1 MRTIALEI
9 IGVFLLI
16 MVNAFF
22 VLSEFAI
29 VKVRDTR
36 VAELAAT
43 GSRRAR
49 VAQHIV
55 NHLDAYLSAT
65 QLGVTVASMGLGWL
79 GASTFTDVFG
89 LAINRAAAA
98 VVAFV
103 FVTFL
108 TIIFGELVPKSVA
121 IRKAERSTLI
131 VALPLRWFYLVTR
144 PLTWLM
150 YISAAGVLKLFHILP
165 ASERELAYSEDE
177 LRMILEAS
185 QEVGH
190 IDEVEQTLMR
200 RALTFGDQT
209 VSDIM
214 VPRTEMAAIPASYT
228 VGQAIEEIAETNHT
242 RYPVYEEDI
251 DNIVGYV
258 HVKDL
263 YRAPRDAGLRRL
275 LRPIGFIAETANIEL
290 ALQRFQS
297 TRTPLAIVVDE
308 HGGTAGMVTI
318 QDVVEELIGE
328 VQDEFDLEAPL
339 VEKQDDG
346 SYSVDGGARIDVLEE
361 MLGLELPEEG
371 FPTLGGRVFEQLQR
385 RPRVGDEVRL
395 GNFMARVLEV
405 DGMRI
410 CRVLLTPT
418 KEEPARQ
425 EEEKDKEPVSSASE
439 PVLSTQLAPLANEP
453 GSLTESETIHA
464 AEGSAP

>member
-1 MRTIALEI
+1 MPGDLAMSTTVIEV
-9 IGVFLLI
+9 IGVVLLVL
-16 MVNAFF
+16 VNAFF
-22 VLSEFAI
+22 VVSEFAI

-36 VAELAAT
+36 VAELAAM

-49 VAQHIV
+49 VADHIV
-55 NHLDAYLSAT
+55 GHLDAYLSAT
-65 QLGVTVASMGLGWL
+65 QLGVTVASLGLGWL
-79 GASTFTDVFG
+79 GASVFTRIFELG
-89 LAINRAAAA
+89 INRTAAA
-98 VVAFV
+98 VIAFV
-103 FVTFL
+103 FVTFI
-108 TIIFGELVPKSVA
+108 TIICGELVPKSLA
-121 IRKAERSTLI
+121 IRKAERSTLL

-150 YISAAGVLKLFHILP
+150 YIAAAGILRLFRIQP
-165 ASERELAYSEDE
+165 ASERDLAHSEEE
-177 LRMILEAS
+177 LRMIIEAS

-200 RALTFGDQT
+200 RALTFGDRT

-214 VPRTEMAAIPASYT
+214 VPRTEMAALPTSTT
-228 VGQAIEEIAETNHT
+228 VVETIADIAETNHT
-242 RYPVYEEDI
+242 RYPVYEEDV

-263 YRAPRDAGLRRL
+263 YRAPRDATLRRL
-275 LRPIGFIAETANIEL
+275 LRPIGFIAETSNIEL

-308 HGGTAGMVTI
+308 HGGTAGIVTI

-339 VEKQDDG
+339 VEDQGNG
-346 SYSVDGGARIDVLEE
+346 SYSVDGGARIDYLQDS
-361 MLGLELPEEG
+361 LGLEVSEEG

-385 RPRVGDEVRL
+385 RPRVGDEARV
-395 GNFMARVLEV
+395 GDFHARVLEV

-410 CRVLLTPT
+410 SRVLLTRLVPEGA
-418 KEEPARQ
+418 EEGEL
-425 EEEKDKEPVSSASE
+425 EE
-439 PVLSTQLAPLANEP
+439 
-453 GSLTESETIHA
+453 
-464 AEGSAP
+464 AEGSERRDEDQGE

>member
-1 MRTIALEI
+1 MNTSAIEI
-9 IGVFLLI
+9 IGVVLLVL
-16 MVNAFF
+16 VNAFF
-22 VLSEFAI
+22 VLAEFAI

-36 VAELAAT
+36 MAELAAA

-49 VAQHIV
+49 VADHIV

-65 QLGVTVASMGLGWL
+65 QLGVTVASLGLGWL
-79 GASTFTDVFG
+79 GASAFTRIFDLV
-89 LAINRAAAA
+89 INRTAAA

-103 FVTFL
+103 FVTFV

-121 IRKAERSTLI
+121 IRKAERSTLL
-131 VALPLRWFYLVTR
+131 VALPLRWFYLITR
-144 PLTWLM
+144 PITWLM
-150 YISAAGVLKLFHILP
+150 YIAAAGMLKIFHIKP
-165 ASERELAYSEDE
+165 ASERELAHSEEE

-209 VSDIM
+209 VTEIM
-214 VPRTEMAAIPASYT
+214 VPRTEMAALPTSVT
-228 VGQAIEEIAETNHT
+228 VAQAIDEIAETNHT
-242 RYPVYEEDI
+242 RYPVYEEDV
-251 DNIVGYV
+251 DNILGYV

-263 YRAPRDAGLRRL
+263 YRAPRDATLRRL
-275 LRPIGFIAETANIEL
+275 LRPIGFIAETSNVEI

-297 TRTPLAIVVDE
+297 TRTPLIIVVDE
-308 HGGTAGMVTI
+308 HGGTAGIVTI

-339 VEKQDDG
+339 VENHDND
-346 SYSVDGGARIDVLEE
+346 SYSIDGGARIDYLEE
-361 MLGLELPEEG
+361 SLGLQVPKEG

-385 RPRVGDEVRL
+385 RPRVGDEVQV
-395 GNFMARVLEV
+395 GNFHARVLEV

-410 CRVLLTPT
+410 CRVLLTHLDQGA
-418 KEEPARQ
+418 KDEGELEE
-425 EEEKDKEPVSSASE
+425 
-439 PVLSTQLAPLANEP
+439 
-453 GSLTESETIHA
+453 
-464 AEGSAP
+464 AEGSEPADRELED

>member
-1 MRTIALEI
+1 MNTTALEI
-9 IGVFLLI
+9 AGVVLLVL
-16 MVNAFF
+16 VNAFF
-22 VLSEFAI
+22 VVAEFAI

-36 VAELAAT
+36 VAELAAL

-49 VAQHIV
+49 VADHIV
-55 NHLDAYLSAT
+55 NHLDSYLSAT
-65 QLGVTVASMGLGWL
+65 QLGVTVASLGLGWL
-79 GASTFTDVFG
+79 GASVFTEVFG
-89 LAINRAAAA
+89 LAINKTAAAII
-98 VVAFV
+98 AFV
-103 FVTFL
+103 FVTFV

-121 IRKAERSTLI
+121 IRKAERSTLW

-144 PLTWLM
+144 PVTWLL
-150 YISAAGVLKLFHILP
+150 YISAAGVLRLFHIRP
-165 ASERELAYSEDE
+165 ASERDLAHSEEE

-209 VSDIM
+209 VTDIM
-214 VPRTEMAAIPASYT
+214 VPRTEMAALPTSFT
-228 VGQAIEEIAETNHT
+228 VAQAIEEIAATNHT
-242 RYPVYEEDI
+242 RYPAYEEDV

-263 YRAPRDAGLRRL
+263 YRAPRDAGLKRL
-275 LRPIGFIAETANIEL
+275 LRPIGFIAETSNIEV

-308 HGGTAGMVTI
+308 HGGTAGIVTI

-328 VQDEFDLEAPL
+328 VQDEFDQEAPE
-339 VEKQDDG
+339 VEDRGDQ
-346 SYSVDGGARIDVLEE
+346 SYSVDGAARIDYLEE
-361 MLGLELPEEG
+361 KLGLRVPEEG

-385 RPRVGDEVRL
+385 RPRVGDEARV
-395 GNFMARVLEV
+395 GNFDARVLEV

-410 CRVLLTPT
+410 CRVLLTRLDL
-418 KEEPARQ
+418 EAADQ
-425 EEEKDKEPVSSASE
+425 
-439 PVLSTQLAPLANEP
+439 NEP
-453 GSLTESETIHA
+453 EEAKDA
-464 AEGSAP
+464 AREDGGRED